1 MIDFAEIASFAAMD
15 WREERDQI
23 DAMEKN
29 TRFPAAEIEKRRGR
43 LKIKAR
49 AVHVVRVVAETDA
62 IRALV
67 AQQLEA
73 GAK

>member
-23 DAMEKN
+23 AAMEKN
-29 TRFPAAEIEKRRGR
+29 TRFPAAEIEKRRAR

>member
-15 WREERDQI
+15 WREDRDQI
-23 DAMEKN
+23 AAMEKN
-29 TRFPAAEIEKRRGR
+29 TRFPAAEIEKRRAR

-49 AVHVVRVVAETDA
+49 AVHVVRVVAETES

>member
-1 MIDFAEIASFAAMD
+1 MIDFTEIASFAAMD
-15 WREERDQI
+15 WREDRDQI
-23 DAMEKN
+23 AAMEKN
-29 TRFPAAEIEKRRGR
+29 PKFTATEIEKRRAR

-49 AVHVVRVVAETDA
+49 AVHVVRVVAENEP